1 MTTTTTLAIPTTS
14 QVLNLTAT
22 VASDFTNATKT
33 LVKTFV
39 NNDTSENPTIV
50 PITTTTTIILTSPAE
65 KYDSGYMESMI
76 IFLFCTVLL
85 IVATMLIIKIITS
98 NKRK

>member
-39 NNDTSENPTIV
+39 NNDTSENPTKV
-50 PITTTTTIILTSPAE
+50 PITTTTTIILTSPK
-65 KYDSGYMESMI
+65 KYDSGYMESRI

-85 IVATMLIIKIITS
+85 IVATMLIIKIVTS